1 MLEGF
6 KIHIKGSYN
15 VGVYLE
21 HSLRGKTIVGGMAKG
36 MILLTTQPIN
46 FLSSVDNKT
55 GKITDKNH
63 ELFGKFLK
71 DSILI
76 FPYSVGSSVGAYS
89 IFALKSN
96 NASPSGIICSVKT
109 DITTASGCAIA
120 NIPLLELCKDQVIP
134 KIEIPSEGIIDG
146 NSGFLQIKKV

>member
-1 MLEGF
+1 ME
-6 KIHIKGSYN
+6 Y
-15 VGVYLE
+15 
-21 HSLRGKTIVGGMAKG
+21 SLKGKTIVGGKAKG
-36 MILLTTQPIN
+36 MIMLTTQPIN
-46 FLSSVDNKT
+46 FLSSVDHLT

-63 ELFGKFLK
+63 ELFGKFMK

-96 NASPSGIICSVKT
+96 NASPSGIICSLKT

-134 KIEIPSEGIIDG
+134 EIEILSEGIIDG
-146 NSGFLQIKKV
+146 SSGSLQIKKV

>member
-1 MLEGF
+1 LEYTL
-6 KIHIKGSYN
+6 K
-15 VGVYLE
+15 
-21 HSLRGKTIVGGMAKG
+21 GKTIVGGKAKG

-46 FLSSVDNKT
+46 FLSSVDHLT

-63 ELFGKFLK
+63 ELFGKFMK

-96 NASPSGIICSVKT
+96 NASPSGIICSLKT

-134 KIEIPSEGIIDG
+134 EIEILSEGIIDG
-146 NSGFLQIKKV
+146 SSGSLQIKKV

>member
-1 MLEGF
+1 MEYTL
-6 KIHIKGSYN
+6 K
-15 VGVYLE
+15 
-21 HSLRGKTIVGGMAKG
+21 GKTIVGGKAKG

-46 FLSSVDNKT
+46 FLSSVDHLT

-63 ELFGKFLK
+63 ELFGKFMK

-120 NIPLLELCKDQVIP
+120 NIPLLELCNDQVIP
-134 KIEIPSEGIIDG
+134 EIEILSEGIIDDS
-146 NSGFLQIKKV
+146 SGSLQIKKV

>member
-1 MLEGF
+1 ME
-6 KIHIKGSYN
+6 Y
-15 VGVYLE
+15 
-21 HSLRGKTIVGGMAKG
+21 SLKGKTIVGGKAKG

-46 FLSSVDNKT
+46 FLSSVDHLT

-63 ELFGKFLK
+63 ELFGKFMK

-134 KIEIPSEGIIDG
+134 EIEILSEGIIDG
-146 NSGFLQIKKV
+146 SSGTLQIKKV

>member
-1 MLEGF
+1 ME
-6 KIHIKGSYN
+6 Y
-15 VGVYLE
+15 
-21 HSLRGKTIVGGMAKG
+21 SLRGKTIVGGRAKG

-46 FLSSVDNKT
+46 FLSSVDKMT
-55 GKITDKNH
+55 GRITDKNH

-96 NASPSGIICSVKT
+96 NASPSGIICSLKT

-134 KIEIPSEGIIDG
+134 EIETPSEGIIDG
-146 NSGFLQIKKV
+146 SSGFLQIKKV

>member
-1 MLEGF
+1 M
-6 KIHIKGSYN
+6 IIQNKGHTLDY
-15 VGVYLE
+15 
-21 HSLRGKTIVGGMAKG
+21 SLKGKTIVGGMAKG

-55 GKITDKNH
+55 GEITDKNH

-89 IFALKSN
+89 IFALKMN
-96 NASPSGIICSVKT
+96 NASPSGIVCSLKT

-120 NIPLLELCKDQVIP
+120 NIPLVELCKDQVIP
-134 KIEIPSEGIIDG
+134 EIEIPSEGVIDG
-146 NSGFLQIKKV
+146 SSGFLQIKRI

>member
-1 MLEGF
+1 ME
-6 KIHIKGSYN
+6 Y
-15 VGVYLE
+15 
-21 HSLRGKTIVGGMAKG
+21 SLKGKTIVGGKAKG

-46 FLSSVDNKT
+46 FLSSVDHLT

-63 ELFGKFLK
+63 ELFGKFMK

-96 NASPSGIICSVKT
+96 NASPSGIICSLKT

-134 KIEIPSEGIIDG
+134 EIEILSEGIIDG
-146 NSGFLQIKKV
+146 GSGSLQIKKV

>member
-1 MLEGF
+1 ME
-6 KIHIKGSYN
+6 Y
-15 VGVYLE
+15 
-21 HSLRGKTIVGGMAKG
+21 SLRGKTIVGGVAKG

-46 FLSSVDNKT
+46 FLSSVDNMT

-96 NASPSGIICSVKT
+96 NVSPSGIICSLKT

-120 NIPLLELCKDQVIP
+120 NIPLLELCKDQEIP
-134 KIEIPSEGIIDG
+134 DIEIPSEGIIDG
-146 NSGFLQIKKV
+146 SSGFLQIKKV

>member
-1 MLEGF
+1 M
-6 KIHIKGSYN
+6 
-15 VGVYLE
+15 
-21 HSLRGKTIVGGMAKG
+21 
-36 MILLTTQPIN
+36 
-46 FLSSVDNKT
+46 T

-76 FPYSVGSSVGAYS
+76 FPYSIGSSVGSYS

-96 NASPSGIICSVKT
+96 NASPSGIICSLKA

-120 NIPLLELCKDQVIP
+120 NIPLLELCKDQIIP
-134 KIEIPSEGIIDG
+134 EIEIPSEGIIDG
-146 NSGFLQIKKV
+146 ISGFLQIKKV

>member
-1 MLEGF
+1 ME
-6 KIHIKGSYN
+6 Y
-15 VGVYLE
+15 
-21 HSLRGKTIVGGMAKG
+21 SLKGKTIVGGKARG

-46 FLSSVDNKT
+46 FLSSVDHLT

-63 ELFGKFLK
+63 ELFGKFMK

-96 NASPSGIICSVKT
+96 NASPSGIICSIKT

-134 KIEIPSEGIIDG
+134 EIEILSEGIIDG
-146 NSGFLQIKKV
+146 SSGSLQIKKV

>member
-1 MLEGF
+1 ME
-6 KIHIKGSYN
+6 Y
-15 VGVYLE
+15 
-21 HSLRGKTIVGGMAKG
+21 SLKGKTIVGGKAKG

-46 FLSSVDNKT
+46 FLSSVDHLT

-63 ELFGKFLK
+63 ELFGKFMK

-96 NASPSGIICSVKT
+96 NASPSGIICSLKT

-134 KIEIPSEGIIDG
+134 EIEILSEGIIDG
-146 NSGFLQIKKV
+146 SSGSLQIKKV

>member
-1 MLEGF
+1 MQGNGYSLE
-6 KIHIKGSYN
+6 Y
-15 VGVYLE
+15 
-21 HSLRGKTIVGGMAKG
+21 SLKCKTIVGGTAKG

-46 FLSSVDNKT
+46 FLSSVDNMT

-71 DSILI
+71 GNILI

-96 NASPSGIICSVKT
+96 KAAPSGIICSLKT
-109 DITTASGCAIA
+109 DITTASGCAIS

-134 KIEIPSEGIIDG
+134 EIEIPSQGVIDG
-146 NSGFLQIKKV
+146 SLGFLQIKKV

>member
-1 MLEGF
+1 
-6 KIHIKGSYN
+6 
-15 VGVYLE
+15 LE
-21 HSLRGKTIVGGMAKG
+21 HSFRGKTIVGGMAKG

-76 FPYSVGSSVGAYS
+76 FPYSIGSSVGAYS

-96 NASPSGIICSVKT
+96 KVSPSGIICTLKT

-120 NIPLLELCKDQVIP
+120 NIPLLELGKDQVIP
-134 KIEIPSEGIIDG
+134 NIEIPSEGLIDG
-146 NSGFLQIKKV
+146 SSGFLQIKKV

>member
-1 MLEGF
+1 
-6 KIHIKGSYN
+6 
-15 VGVYLE
+15 LE
-21 HSLRGKTIVGGMAKG
+21 HSLKGKTIVGGTAKG
-36 MILLTTQPIN
+36 MILLTSQPIN

-71 DSILI
+71 DTILI

-96 NASPSGIICSVKT
+96 NASPSGILCSIKT

-134 KIEIPSEGIIDG
+134 KIEIPSEGIING
-146 NSGFLQIKKV
+146 SSGFLQIKKV

>member
-1 MLEGF
+1 LE
-6 KIHIKGSYN
+6 Y
-15 VGVYLE
+15 
-21 HSLRGKTIVGGMAKG
+21 SLKGKTIVGGKARG

-46 FLSSVDNKT
+46 FLSSVDHLT

-63 ELFGKFLK
+63 ELFGKFMK

-96 NASPSGIICSVKT
+96 NASPSGIICSIKT

-134 KIEIPSEGIIDG
+134 EIEILSEGIIDG
-146 NSGFLQIKKV
+146 SSGSLQIKKV

>member
-1 MLEGF
+1 MEYSLKG
-6 KIHIKGSYN
+6 KI
-15 VGVYLE
+15 
-21 HSLRGKTIVGGMAKG
+21 IVGGTAKG
-36 MILLTTQPIN
+36 MILSTTQPIN
-46 FLSSVDNKT
+46 FLSSVDHST

-63 ELFGKFLK
+63 ELCGKFLK

-76 FPYSVGSSVGAYS
+76 FPYAVGSSVGAYS

-96 NASPSGIICSVKT
+96 GASPSGIICTLKT

-134 KIEIPSEGIIDG
+134 EIENSSEGIIDG
-146 NSGFLQIKKV
+146 VSGYLQIKKV

>member
-1 MLEGF
+1 LE
-6 KIHIKGSYN
+6 Y
-15 VGVYLE
+15 
-21 HSLRGKTIVGGMAKG
+21 SLKGKTIVGGKAKG

-46 FLSSVDNKT
+46 FLSAVDHLT

-63 ELFGKFLK
+63 ELFGKFMK

-134 KIEIPSEGIIDG
+134 EIEILSEGIIDG
-146 NSGFLQIKKV
+146 SSGSLQIKRV

>member
-1 MLEGF
+1 LE
-6 KIHIKGSYN
+6 Y
-15 VGVYLE
+15 
-21 HSLRGKTIVGGMAKG
+21 SLKGKTIVGGKAKG

-46 FLSSVDNKT
+46 FLSSVDHLT

-63 ELFGKFLK
+63 ELFGKFMK

-134 KIEIPSEGIIDG
+134 EIEILSEGIIDG
-146 NSGFLQIKKV
+146 SSGSLQIKKV

>member
-1 MLEGF
+1 M
-6 KIHIKGSYN
+6 
-15 VGVYLE
+15 E
-21 HSLRGKTIVGGMAKG
+21 HSLRGKTIVGGTAKG

-96 NASPSGIICSVKT
+96 NVSPSGIICTLKT

-120 NIPLLELCKDQVIP
+120 NIPLLELGKDQVIP
-134 KIEIPSEGIIDG
+134 NIEIPSEGQIDG
-146 NSGFLQIKKV
+146 SSGFLQIKKV

>member
-1 MLEGF
+1 LE
-6 KIHIKGSYN
+6 Y
-15 VGVYLE
+15 
-21 HSLRGKTIVGGMAKG
+21 SLKGKTIVGGKAKG

-46 FLSSVDNKT
+46 FLSSVDHLT

-63 ELFGKFLK
+63 ELFGKFMK

-96 NASPSGIICSVKT
+96 NASPSGIICSIKT

-134 KIEIPSEGIIDG
+134 EIEILSEGIIDG
-146 NSGFLQIKKV
+146 SSGSLQIKKV

>member
-1 MLEGF
+1 M
-6 KIHIKGSYN
+6 
-15 VGVYLE
+15 E
-21 HSLRGKTIVGGMAKG
+21 HSLRGKTIVGGTAKG
-36 MILLTTQPIN
+36 MILSTTQPIN

-96 NASPSGIICSVKT
+96 NVSPSGIICTLKT

-120 NIPLLELCKDQVIP
+120 NIPLLELGKDQVIP
-134 KIEIPSEGIIDG
+134 NIEIPSEGLIDG
-146 NSGFLQIKKV
+146 SSGFLQIKKV

>member
-1 MLEGF
+1 LD
-6 KIHIKGSYN
+6 Y
-15 VGVYLE
+15 
-21 HSLRGKTIVGGMAKG
+21 SLKGKTIVGGMAKG

-55 GKITDKNH
+55 GEITDKNH

-89 IFALKSN
+89 IFALKMN
-96 NASPSGIICSVKT
+96 NASPSGIVCSLKT

-120 NIPLLELCKDQVIP
+120 NIPLVELCKDQVIP
-134 KIEIPSEGIIDG
+134 EIEIPSEGVIDG
-146 NSGFLQIKKV
+146 SSGFLQIKRI

>member
-1 MLEGF
+1 MEYTL
-6 KIHIKGSYN
+6 K
-15 VGVYLE
+15 
-21 HSLRGKTIVGGMAKG
+21 GKTIVGGKAKG

-46 FLSSVDNKT
+46 FLSSVDHLT

-63 ELFGKFLK
+63 ELFGKFMK

-96 NASPSGIICSVKT
+96 NASPSGIICSLKT

-120 NIPLLELCKDQVIP
+120 NIPLLELCKNQVIP
-134 KIEIPSEGIIDG
+134 EIEILSEGIVDG
-146 NSGFLQIKKV
+146 SSGSLQIKKV

>member
-1 MLEGF
+1 MEYTL
-6 KIHIKGSYN
+6 K
-15 VGVYLE
+15 
-21 HSLRGKTIVGGMAKG
+21 GKTIVGGKAKG

-46 FLSSVDNKT
+46 FLSSVDHLT

-63 ELFGKFLK
+63 ELFGKFMK

-96 NASPSGIICSVKT
+96 NASPSGIICSLKT

-120 NIPLLELCKDQVIP
+120 NVPLLELCKDQVIP
-134 KIEIPSEGIIDG
+134 EIEILSEGIIDG
-146 NSGFLQIKKV
+146 SSGSLQIKKV

>member
-1 MLEGF
+1 ME
-6 KIHIKGSYN
+6 Y
-15 VGVYLE
+15 
-21 HSLRGKTIVGGMAKG
+21 SLKGKTIVGGKAKG

-46 FLSSVDNKT
+46 FLSSVDHLT

-63 ELFGKFLK
+63 ELFGKFMK

-96 NASPSGIICSVKT
+96 NASPSGIICSIKT

-120 NIPLLELCKDQVIP
+120 NIPLLELCKDEVIP
-134 KIEIPSEGIIDG
+134 EIEILSEGIIDG
-146 NSGFLQIKKV
+146 SSGSLQIKKV

>member
-1 MLEGF
+1 LE
-6 KIHIKGSYN
+6 Y
-15 VGVYLE
+15 
-21 HSLRGKTIVGGMAKG
+21 SLRGKTIVGGEAKG

-46 FLSSVDNKT
+46 FLSSVDNMT

-96 NASPSGIICSVKT
+96 NVSPSGIICSLKT

-120 NIPLLELCKDQVIP
+120 NIPLLELCKDQEIP
-134 KIEIPSEGIIDG
+134 DIEIPSEGIIDG
-146 NSGFLQIKKV
+146 SSGFLQIKKV

>member
-1 MLEGF
+1 MEYTL
-6 KIHIKGSYN
+6 K
-15 VGVYLE
+15 
-21 HSLRGKTIVGGMAKG
+21 GKTIVGGKAKG

-46 FLSSVDNKT
+46 FLSSVDHLT

-63 ELFGKFLK
+63 ELCGKFMK

-96 NASPSGIICSVKT
+96 NASPSGIICSLKT

-134 KIEIPSEGIIDG
+134 EIEILSEGIIDG
-146 NSGFLQIKKV
+146 SSGSLQIKKV

>member
-1 MLEGF
+1 L
-6 KIHIKGSYN
+6 KYTLK
-15 VGVYLE
+15 
-21 HSLRGKTIVGGMAKG
+21 GKTIVGGMAKG

-46 FLSSVDNKT
+46 FLSSVDHLT

-63 ELFGKFLK
+63 ELFGKFMK

-96 NASPSGIICSVKT
+96 NASPSGIICSLKT

-134 KIEIPSEGIIDG
+134 EIEILSEGIIDG
-146 NSGFLQIKKV
+146 SSGSLQIKKV

>member
-1 MLEGF
+1 LE
-6 KIHIKGSYN
+6 Y
-15 VGVYLE
+15 
-21 HSLRGKTIVGGMAKG
+21 SLKGKTIVGGKARG

-46 FLSSVDNKT
+46 FLSSVDHLT

-63 ELFGKFLK
+63 ELFGKFMK

-96 NASPSGIICSVKT
+96 NASPSGIICSIKT

-134 KIEIPSEGIIDG
+134 EIEILSEGIIDG
-146 NSGFLQIKKV
+146 SSGSLEIKKV